1 MYCKAFIQDL
11 IRSHLSLW
19 WAPMSMSAV
28 RFLLQDQ
35 GLEMSGVHFYCIAI
49 TSSILLLK
57 IIMQLYMFLCEC
69 SCVNVCQK
77 HISKRS
83 LHRFLLLKHKAK
95 CSHDSLPYARVCWV
109 CVEVGFVMFYI
120 FGVMLKSAVKCVTHS
135 STWCWKAKSSN

>member
-11 IRSHLSLW
+11 IRSHSSLW

-69 SCVNVCQK
+69 SCVNVFQK

-83 LHRFLLLKHKAK
+83 LHRFFLLKHKAK
-95 CSHDSLPYARVCWV
+95 CSHYSLPYARVCWV
-109 CVEVGFVMFYI
+109 CVEVENGQYFHIYLPSQM
-120 FGVMLKSAVKCVTHS
+120 
-135 STWCWKAKSSN
+135 AKSSKSVSRHWKENLLRL